1 MYIQIY
7 IYIYVCIHVCECIF
21 GGTKWGIYIYINL
34 SFNTPLGEAPNKNNG
49 YTGYLE
55 GSTEQDLLV
64 NMQTPRPPPPGYIVV
79 YWVNIEIKF

>member
-1 MYIQIY
+1 MYVY
-7 IYIYVCIHVCECIF
+7 TYVNVYLV
-21 GGTKWGIYIYINL
+21 GQNGVYIYINL

-64 NMQTPRPPPPGYIVV
+64 NMQTPRPPLQGI
-79 YWVNIEIKF
+79 

>member
-1 MYIQIY
+1 MYVY
-7 IYIYVCIHVCECIF
+7 TYVNVYLV
-21 GGTKWGIYIYINL
+21 GQNGVYIYINL

-64 NMQTPRPPPPGYIVV
+64 NMQTPRPPPQGI
-79 YWVNIEIKF
+79 